1 MNKDKIVRVIS
12 CERGTGLNAGRW
24 VVTYEV
30 VGEPFKTGAKACT
43 RPVAVGSVLSESILW

>member
-1 MNKDKIVRVIS
+1 MGKDRMVHVIS

-30 VGEPFKTGAKACT
+30 VGQLFQTGSKTCT
-43 RPVAVGSVLSESILW
+43 RPVAVGSVLSESMLW